1 MNDLY
6 GEFMTPKNGPTAAE
20 EMLRRYDFMINTS
33 KDWHTL
39 INRNYVYEA
48 VNKAYCLSH
57 KVDRDDIIGFSIS
70 QIWGRKTF
78 ENLLKEK
85 LDRSFDGHEVNYQA
99 WFEMPDV
106 GLQYYDVTYY
116 PYKAENEM
124 VTHVVVVTR
133 NITRRKETDES
144 KRKLEI
150 ELQHARKIE
159 ALSTL
164 SGGIAH
170 EFNNALMVVAGNI
183 ELLQMTDPEN
193 EAVTK
198 FAKAT
203 NESIY
208 RMSNLTQQ
216 LLAYAREGDVRPKE
230 VELSELVKSVLP
242 ELKRNIGPNIQI
254 ETELMGHLPSINA
267 DSNQLRM
274 ILSAIFS
281 NAAEAIDSDGRIRVV
296 TSYEEIH
303 EEFTGDRPGLIPGA
317 YVCLAIEDDG
327 KGMDT
332 ETRNKIFDPFFTT
345 KFQGRGLGMSAVYGI
360 IKNHRGFIYVTSEV
374 GKGTVVRI
382 FLPPVSVKQKR
393 SHVAKMQLPS
403 EECTIL
409 VIDDEEKVLHT
420 IQSLIEKLG
429 HKVLGANSAEEAI
442 ELTKTYEGN
451 IDLALLDIKLPD
463 MGGGTLY
470 PIIKQLRPKMK
481 VIICSGYSLD
491 SGVKEILQSGAQGF
505 LQKPF
510 SFQTITE
517 KLKEVLENQ

>member
-1 MNDLY
+1 
-6 GEFMTPKNGPTAAE
+6 MTNKKGHTATE

-39 INRNYVYEA
+39 INRNYIYEA
-48 VNKAYCLSH
+48 VNKAYCLAH
-57 KVDRDDIIGFSIS
+57 KVDRDDIIGFSLS
-70 QIWGRKTF
+70 KIWGRKTF

-85 LDRSFDGHEVNYQA
+85 LDRSFDGHEVNYQV

-133 NITRRKETDES
+133 NITRRKKTDES

-150 ELQHARKIE
+150 ELQQARKIE

-183 ELLQMTDPEN
+183 ELLQMTDSEN
-193 EAVTK
+193 EAVAK

-230 VELSELVKSVLP
+230 VELTELVKSVLP
-242 ELKRNIGPNIQI
+242 ELKRDIGSNIQI
-254 ETELMGHLPSINA
+254 ETELMRHLPSINA
-267 DSNQLRM
+267 DSNQLHM

-281 NAAEAIDSDGRIRVV
+281 NATEAIEGNGRVRIV
-296 TSYEEIH
+296 TSFEEIH
-303 EEFTGDRPGLIPGA
+303 EEFTADHPGLIPGA
-317 YVCLAIEDDG
+317 YVCLAIEDNG
-327 KGMDT
+327 KGMAA
-332 ETRNKIFDPFFTT
+332 ETKNRIFDPFFTT

-360 IKNHRGFIYVTSEV
+360 IKNHRGFIYITSEL

-382 FLPPVSVKQKR
+382 LLPPILISAKQR
-393 SHVAKMQLPS
+393 DAVKMQLAP

-409 VIDDEEKVLHT
+409 VIDDEEKVLST

-429 HKVLGANSAEEAI
+429 HKVLGANSAKEAI
-442 ELTKTYEGN
+442 ELAKSYKGI

-491 SGVKEILQSGAQGF
+491 SGVKEILQSGAHGF

-510 SFQTITE
+510 SFKTITA
-517 KLKEVLENQ
+517 KLREVLEKQ